1 MSFADDLAR
10 RGRALA
16 RQRLSPR
23 ARRRLRELQRAVLGR
38 QTAIVARTGL
48 SAARASL
55 GAGEYAEAAAR
66 VEAVLR
72 RDPRDE
78 AALDLGLRVAT
89 KRGAVTEAGSYAV
102 ARAERTQLPAH
113 WREARR
119 AVGRATETDP
129 RWRPVVTAPA
139 PREYDAHPGRVLYV
153 AKESRPYLHNGFC
166 TRSHES
172 LRALAR
178 EGWDVVGVTEPG
190 FPGTL
195 DATDGSNATGA
206 PDRSVVEGVTYHH
219 LLPNAGRRL
228 RDLGHDEYASLAAA
242 ALAGVVARERPA
254 LLHVSSGHRGY
265 ETALAAGAVA
275 RWAGLPWLYEVR
287 SFFETT
293 WTSDAGLAETAEYP
307 RRRFAT
313 ETAMMR
319 EADLILT
326 LSSPMRDEIVE
337 RHGIPADK
345 VRVVPNGVDLDRFA
359 PRPRDPA
366 LRRKLGLTDTFTLGY
381 VSNLSHPREG
391 QEVLIEAV
399 ARLRA
404 RGRAVTGLLV
414 GDGGRRG
421 ALEDLAR
428 RLDVAEHVVF
438 TGNVPF
444 DEVAGHYA
452 QIDLFVVPRVDERA
466 ARMVSPMKPFEA
478 MAMRVPVLV
487 ADLPALTEIVGSTPE
502 GAEGQRGLTFR
513 AGQAGALAAAAAE
526 LMDDVP
532 TRQLLVDNA
541 AKWVATERSW
551 DAVAGAFA
559 QAYADLLRPRRPD
572 RWGPQARPG
581 RTAEEGSAC

>member
-16 RQRLSPR
+16 RQHLSPR
-23 ARRRLRELQRAVLGR
+23 ARRRLRQLQRTVLGG
-38 QTAIVARTGL
+38 QTALVARTGL
-48 SAARASL
+48 STARASL

-72 RDPRDE
+72 RDPVDE
-78 AALDLGLRVAT
+78 AALELGLRVAT

-102 ARAERTQLPAH
+102 ARAELTGLPAH

-119 AVGRATETDP
+119 AVGRARETDP

-139 PREYDAHPGRVLYV
+139 PRGYRAREGRVLYV

-178 EGWDVVGVTEPG
+178 AGWDVMGVTEPG

-195 DATDGSNATGA
+195 DLTDGTPA
-206 PDRSVVEGVTYHH
+206 PERSIVEGVTYHH

-228 RDLGHDEYASLAAA
+228 RDLGYDEYAGLAAA
-242 ALAGVVARERPA
+242 TLAGVVARERPA

-265 ETALAAGAVA
+265 EAALAAGAVA
-275 RWAGLPWLYEVR
+275 RWAGIPWLYEVR

-293 WTSDAGLAETAEYP
+293 WTADAQLAETADYP

-319 EADLILT
+319 EASLVLT

-359 PRPRDPA
+359 PRPRDPD
-366 LRRKLGLTDTFTLGY
+366 LRRRLGLTDTFTLGY

-404 RGRAVTGLLV
+404 RGRGVTGLLV
-414 GDGGRRG
+414 GDGGRRPE
-421 ALEDLAR
+421 LEQLAR

-438 TGNVPF
+438 TGNVSF

-478 MAMRVPVLV
+478 MAMRIPVLV
-487 ADLPALTEIVGSTPE
+487 ADLPALAEIVGSTPGVA
-502 GAEGQRGLTFR
+502 GAPRGQVFP
-513 AGQAGALAAAAAE
+513 AGDAGALAAAAAE

-532 TRQLLVDNA
+532 ARQLLVDNA
-541 AKWVATERSW
+541 AEWVAAERSW
-551 DAVAGAFA
+551 DAVAGAFG
-559 QAYADLLRPRRPD
+559 QAYADLLRPGRSGREGEQG
-572 RWGPQARPG
+572 RLR
-581 RTAEEGSAC
+581 RTAREGSVC

>member
-10 RGRALA
+10 RGRAFA

-23 ARRRLRELQRAVLGR
+23 ARRRLRELQRTVLGR
-38 QTAIVARTGL
+38 QTALVARTGL

-72 RDPRDE
+72 RDPRDA

-89 KRGAVTEAGSYAV
+89 KRGAVSEAGSYAV
-102 ARAERTQLPAH
+102 ARVERTRLPAH

-119 AVGRATETDP
+119 VVGRARETDP

-139 PREYDAHPGRVLYV
+139 PRGYEARPGRVLYV

-190 FPGTL
+190 FPGTV
-195 DATDGSNATGA
+195 DVAGA
-206 PDRSVVEGVTYHH
+206 PDRTVVEGLTYHH

-228 RDLGHDEYASLAAA
+228 RDLGHDEYAGLAAA
-242 ALAGVVARERPA
+242 TLAGVVARERPA

-265 ETALAAGAVA
+265 EAALAAGAVA
-275 RWAGLPWLYEVR
+275 RWAGIPWLYEVR

-293 WTSDAGLAETAEYP
+293 WTADAGLAETAEYP

-319 EADLILT
+319 EADLVLT

-337 RHGIPADK
+337 HHGIPADK

-359 PRPRDPA
+359 PRPRDPG
-366 LRRKLGLTDTFTLGY
+366 LRRELGLTDTFTLGY

-414 GDGGRRG
+414 GDGGRRRE
-421 ALEDLAR
+421 LEDLAE
-428 RLDVAEHVVF
+428 RLDVGEHVVF

-478 MAMRVPVLV
+478 MAMRIPVLV

-502 GAEGQRGLTFR
+502 GAGGQRGLAFR
-513 AGQAGALAAAAAE
+513 AGDPGALAAAAVE
-526 LMDDVP
+526 LMDDEIL
-532 TRQLLVDNA
+532 RRLFVDNA
-541 AKWVATERSW
+541 AAWVAAERSW
-551 DAVAGAFA
+551 ASVAGAFG
-559 QAYADLLRPRRPD
+559 QAYADLLSPGPGHRDRPD
-572 RWGPQARPG
+572 RPAQ
-581 RTAEEGSAC
+581 EGSAC

>member
-16 RQRLSPR
+16 RQRLSPQV
-23 ARRRLRELQRAVLGR
+23 RRRLRELQRAVLGR
-38 QTAIVARTGL
+38 QTALVARTGL

-66 VEAVLR
+66 VDAVLR
-72 RDPRDE
+72 RDPGDVP
-78 AALDLGLRVAT
+78 ALDLGLRVAT

-102 ARAERTQLPAH
+102 ARVERTKLPAH

-119 AVGRATETDP
+119 AVGRARETDP

-139 PREYDAHPGRVLYV
+139 PRGYEAREGRVLYV

-195 DATDGSNATGA
+195 DVTDGTDGPHTPTA

-242 ALAGVVARERPA
+242 TLAGVVARERPA

-265 ETALAAGAVA
+265 EAALAAGAVA
-275 RWAGLPWLYEVR
+275 RWAGIPWLYEVR

-293 WTSDAGLAETAEYP
+293 WTSDARLSETAEYP

-319 EADLILT
+319 EASLVLT

-359 PRPRDPA
+359 PRPRDPD
-366 LRRKLGLTDTFTLGY
+366 LRRKLGLTDSFTLGY

-414 GDGGRRG
+414 GDGGRRP
-421 ALEDLAR
+421 ALEALAE
-428 RLDVAEHVVF
+428 RLEVAEHVVF

-452 QIDLFVVPRVDERA
+452 QIDVFVVPRVDERA

-487 ADLPALTEIVGSTPE
+487 ADLPALTEIVGSTPG
-502 GAEGQRGLTFR
+502 GAGGQRGLAFR
-513 AGQAGALAAAAAE
+513 AGDPGALAAAAVE

-532 TRQLLVDNA
+532 TRRHLVDNA
-541 AKWVATERSW
+541 AAWVAAERSW
-551 DAVAGAFA
+551 DAVAGAFV
-559 QAYADLLRPRRPD
+559 QAYADLLRL
-572 RWGPQARPG
+572 GEPG
-581 RTAEEGSAC
+581 RPARTAPEEGSAC

>member
-16 RQRLSPR
+16 RQRLSPQ

-38 QTAIVARTGL
+38 QTALVARTGL

-72 RDPRDE
+72 RDPGDK

-102 ARAERTQLPAH
+102 ALADRTRLPAH
-113 WREARR
+113 WRQARR
-119 AVGRATETDP
+119 AVGRARETDP

-139 PREYDAHPGRVLYV
+139 PRGYQAHEGRVLYV

-178 EGWDVVGVTEPG
+178 GGWDVVGVTEPG
-190 FPGTL
+190 FPGTVDVT
-195 DATDGSNATGA
+195 DA
-206 PDRSVVEGVTYHH
+206 PERSVVEGVTYHH

-228 RDLGHDEYASLAAA
+228 RDLGYDEYASLSAA

-265 ETALAAGAVA
+265 EAALAAAAVA
-275 RWAGLPWLYEVR
+275 RWAGIPWLYEVR

-313 ETAMMR
+313 ESAMMR
-319 EADLILT
+319 EADLVLT

-337 RHGIPADK
+337 RHGIPAGK

-359 PRPRDPA
+359 PRPRDLG
-366 LRRKLGLTDTFTLGY
+366 LRRRLGLTDTFTLGY

-414 GDGGRRG
+414 GDGGRRP
-421 ALEDLAR
+421 ALEALAE
-428 RLDVAEHVVF
+428 RLEVGEHVVF

-478 MAMRVPVLV
+478 MAMRIPVVV
-487 ADLPALTEIVGSTPE
+487 ADLPALTEIVGCTP
-502 GAEGQRGLTFR
+502 GGVGGHRGLAFR
-513 AGQAGALAAAAAE
+513 AGDPGALAAAAAE
-526 LMDDVP
+526 LMDDLS
-532 TRQLLVDNA
+532 TRQFLVDSA
-541 AKWVATERSW
+541 AEWVAAERSW
-551 DAVAGAFA
+551 DAVAGAFG
-559 QAYADLLRPRRPD
+559 QAYADLLAA
-572 RWGPQARPG
+572 Q
-581 RTAEEGSAC
+581 EGSAC